1 MSPSC
6 NKTDRSAELTPPLGG
21 ARGKRF
27 IRVAIFLTLLWEP
40 WGTNIVSSVQA
51 APTSVNS
58 FEGPTTS
65 WKVKDTDSTIQ
76 ILDHS
81 RVRSPVH
88 SGLWSEKFHLVSSG
102 GSFAYAATAIEMA
115 SVIEELSFSL
125 WIRADRP
132 GLQLAARVVLP
143 RSIDPET
150 GKSLTLKIYGN
161 TYQDVGR
168 WQQVF
173 LDQILHKVRRQARIA
188 QSGQPGKVDAR
199 EAYIDQIMINLHS
212 GRGETTA
219 YIDDLTSR
227 SLVTRQSDS
236 RHLVADRSES
246 SGFPSQL
253 TKSQLNKN
261 QFRKHGGPAISKTI
275 QYQGEPFAVL
285 KKLGFNGILLT
296 QSPNAQQLLEAK
308 KHGLWLLSPDLKAI
322 RQLSRLAAEA
332 PAKDALIWHPPSGGE
347 GLSEIQLMNMNNLQP
362 QMISVV
368 DSSAMEN
375 IFTQISPSSEYPL
388 PLHAAFDSVPA
399 PRVDLSYSEIREQVF
414 RAITEG
420 RQHFLFASRT
430 PLNDPNAANRRRCK
444 ALRLVLIE
452 LELLTPYL
460 CGKVATQR
468 IDSGRPNVRITLLK
482 KHRGSLVI
490 SKASGIYGTY
500 ISRPITD
507 SQKVTVPNTPATSRA
522 FFIRPF
528 DMRPAYRERVAGG
541 IQVETHGPDQNSAI
555 LLTNHAPQIRE
566 TAKQIAAIKNEAQ
579 TIFHW
584 LLQEE
589 TRLHRA
595 TYHHLEKR
603 PFTEL
608 NPDLLLGITRE
619 IPSETSFTK
628 SNPQDSHTLEKDL
641 KASQYLRSVQ
651 WKIWHRFATTLG
663 PPTRQVAL
671 ARFDTLPVALAW
683 TEILAEARLGADLL
697 ERSLNDHSTNAAGT
711 WNIANA
717 SAMQPDSGFEVTCDA
732 NGKEKAI
739 HLWSKRQKG
748 TGNASPLVIESSLL
762 HLPAG
767 QPYIFQAEVTVKS
780 LATSQ
785 KNNVLI
791 FDSGQGSERGQ
802 PLKPSAQV
810 HQCVLYR
817 RSPPDGKFVIS
828 IMLEGSLDVWIKN
841 MTVRQLLNDE
851 RSTDPENP
859 LFLANPQGL

>member
-1 MSPSC
+1 MSLSC
-6 NKTDRSAELTPPLGG
+6 NKTDRSAELAPPLGG
-21 ARGKRF
+21 ARRKRS
-27 IRVAIFLTLLWEP
+27 IQAAIFLTLLWAP

-143 RSIDPET
+143 RSIDSET

-199 EAYIDQIMINLHS
+199 EAYIDQIMINLHG

-227 SLVTRQSDS
+227 SLVTRQSGS
-236 RHLVADRSES
+236 QHLAADRSES

-253 TKSQLNKN
+253 NKN
-261 QFRKHGGPAISKTI
+261 QLRKHGGPAISRTI

-322 RQLSRLAAEA
+322 RRPSRSTAEA
-332 PAKDALIWHPPSGGE
+332 PAKDALIWHPPSNAE
-347 GLSEIQLMNMNNLQP
+347 GLSEIQLKNLQP
-362 QMISVV
+362 QMTSAV
-368 DSSAMEN
+368 DSSAMES

-414 RAITEG
+414 RAIIEG
-420 RQHFLFASRT
+420 RQYFLFASRT

-444 ALRLVLIE
+444 ALRLVLME

-468 IDSGRPNVRITLLK
+468 IDSGRSNVRITLLK
-482 KHRGSLVI
+482 KNRGSLVI

-500 ISRPITD
+500 IFRPITD
-507 SQKVTVPNTPATSRA
+507 SQKVTVPDTPATSRA
-522 FFIRPF
+522 FFIRLF
-528 DMRPAYRERVAGG
+528 DIRPAYRERVAGG

-555 LLTNHAPQIRE
+555 LLTSHAPQIRE
-566 TAKQIAAIKNEAQ
+566 TAQQIATIKDEAQ
-579 TIFHW
+579 AIFHW

-595 TYHHLEKR
+595 TCHHLEKG

-608 NPDLLLGITRE
+608 NPDLLLDITRG
-619 IPSETSFTK
+619 IPSETWSTK
-628 SNPQDSHTLEKDL
+628 SNPQDSYTLEKEL
-641 KASQYLRSVQ
+641 KAFQYLRSVQ
-651 WKIWHRFATTLG
+651 WKIWHQFATTLG

-683 TEILAEARLGADLL
+683 TELLAEARLGADLL
-697 ERSLNDHSTNAAGT
+697 TRSLNDHSTDAAST

-717 SAMQPDSGFEVTCDA
+717 SAMQPDSGFEVTRDA
-732 NGKEKAI
+732 NGKEIAI
-739 HLWSKRQKG
+739 HLWSKRKKE

-780 LATSQ
+780 LATSH

-791 FDSGQGSERGQ
+791 FDSGQGSELGQ
-802 PLKPSAQV
+802 PLKPSAEV

-817 RSPPDGKFVIS
+817 RSPPDGKFTIS
-828 IMLEGSLDVWIKN
+828 IMLEGSLDVRIKN
-841 MTVRQLLNDE
+841 MTVRQLLSDE
-851 RSTDPENP
+851 RSTDPKNP
-859 LFLANPQGL
+859 LFLANPQGI

>member
-1 MSPSC
+1 MSLSC
-6 NKTDRSAELTPPLGG
+6 NKTDRSAELAPPLGG

-143 RSIDPET
+143 RSIDSET

-199 EAYIDQIMINLHS
+199 EAYIDQIMINLHG
-212 GRGETTA
+212 GRGEITA

-236 RHLVADRSES
+236 QHLVADRSES
-246 SGFPSQL
+246 SGLP
-253 TKSQLNKN
+253 SQLNKN
-261 QFRKHGGPAISKTI
+261 QLRKHDGPAISRTI

-285 KKLGFNGILLT
+285 KKIGFNGILLT
-296 QSPNAQQLLEAK
+296 QSPNAQQLLEAQ

-322 RQLSRLAAEA
+322 RQLSRSAAAA
-332 PAKDALIWHPPSGGE
+332 PAKDALIWYPPSGGE
-347 GLSEIQLMNMNNLQP
+347 GLSEIQLMNMKNLQP
-362 QMISVV
+362 QMISAV

-375 IFTQISPSSEYPL
+375 IFTQISPISEYPL

-420 RQHFLFASRT
+420 RQHFIFASRT

-444 ALRLVLIE
+444 ALRLVLMEI
-452 LELLTPYL
+452 ELLTPYL

-528 DMRPAYRERVAGG
+528 DIRPAYRERVAGG

-555 LLTNHAPQIRE
+555 LLTSHAPQIRE

-579 TIFHW
+579 AIFHW

-595 TYHHLEKR
+595 TCHHLEKG
-603 PFTEL
+603 PFTDL
-608 NPDLLLGITRE
+608 NPDRLLGITRE
-619 IPSETSFTK
+619 IPSEKWSAK

-683 TEILAEARLGADLL
+683 TELLAEARFGDDLL
-697 ERSLNDHSTNAAGT
+697 ARSLNDHFTDAAGT

-717 SAMQPDSGFEVTCDA
+717 SAMQPDNGFEVTRDA
-732 NGKEKAI
+732 NGQEIAI
-739 HLWSKRQKG
+739 HLWSKRKKG

-817 RSPPDGKFVIS
+817 RSPPDGKFAIS

-851 RSTDPENP
+851 RSTNRENP